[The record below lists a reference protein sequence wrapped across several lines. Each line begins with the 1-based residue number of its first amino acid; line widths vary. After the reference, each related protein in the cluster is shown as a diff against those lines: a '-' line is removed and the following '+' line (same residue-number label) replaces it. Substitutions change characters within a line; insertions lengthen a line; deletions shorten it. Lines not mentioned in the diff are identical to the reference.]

1 MEISERKFP
10 TNRQGS
16 GLKPVHFPTLAEI
29 MPDVRN
35 MTSTLQ
41 FKMRIAG
48 TLHVQLNYQLD
59 YVTLYQNMVSG
70 D

>member
-41 FKMRIAG
+41 FKMRIAAYS
-48 TLHVQLNYQLD
+48 TFKEIAIPWRQEPVMALL
-59 YVTLYQNMVSG
+59 
-70 D
+70 